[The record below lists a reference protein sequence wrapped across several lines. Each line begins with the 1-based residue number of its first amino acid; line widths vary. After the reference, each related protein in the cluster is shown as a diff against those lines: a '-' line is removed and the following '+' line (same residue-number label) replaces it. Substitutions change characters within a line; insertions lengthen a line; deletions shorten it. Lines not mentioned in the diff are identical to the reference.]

1 MLVTARDVSVVIGMD
16 PHKRSVTIEVMAG
29 DETVLG
35 GGRFATDV
43 DGFTAMCEYV
53 AQWRKRVWA
62 IEGCAGIGGHVAE
75 RLTKAG
81 EDVVDVPPK
90 LSARARVFTSGQ
102 GRKTDATDAH
112 SVALVG
118 VRMAGLRPFVGDE
131 QLALLRVLVDRRRSL
146 GEDHS
151 RMVSQLH
158 QLLLQLIPGGA
169 KRFLSAAQAKDLLSS
184 VRPRDALG
192 KTRRRVAAELIADLE
207 RIYARSKAA
216 DKELAALVRATGTS
230 LMDLRGIGPSGA
242 ARLLVEVGDITRF
255 PSKAHFA
262 SWSGTAPI
270 DASSGDNVRH
280 RLSRKGNRQI
290 NRVLHIQATVQL
302 RNPTDGREYFDRRRA
317 EGKTSM
323 EAMRAL
329 KRRLSDVVYRTMLN
343 DALKTITAPNNQTVT
358 PQASGTGP
366 GGHTGAATGSS
377 ATDSHPNAGTS
388 EKSLPGPATK
398 HSTTRR
404 RATSAALLT

>member
-1 MLVTARDVSVVIGMD
+1 MSTKTTGGVVIGMD
-16 PHKRSVTIEVMAG
+16 PHKRSVTIEVMAP
-29 DETVLG
+29 DETILG
-35 GGRFATDV
+35 GGRFTTDV
-43 DGFTAMCEYV
+43 EGFTAMREYV
-53 AQWRKRVWA
+53 AQWKTRVWA

-90 LSARARVFTSGQ
+90 LSARARVFVSGQ

-118 VRMAGLRPFVGDE
+118 VRMAGLRTFVSDE
-131 QLALLRVLVDRRRSL
+131 QLGMLRVLVDRRRSL

-158 QLLLQLIPGGA
+158 ALLLQLIPGGA
-169 KRFLSAAQAKDLLSS
+169 KKFLSAAQAKELLAP
-184 VRPRDALG
+184 VRPRDELG

-207 RIYARSKAA
+207 RVYARSKAA
-216 DKELAALVRATGTS
+216 DKELATLVRATGTS
-230 LMDLRGIGPSGA
+230 LMDLHGIGPSGA

-255 PSKAHFA
+255 PSKAHFG
-262 SWSGTAPI
+262 SWTGTAPI
-270 DASSGDNVRH
+270 DASSGDNVHH

-290 NRVLHIQATVQL
+290 NRVLHIMATVQL
-302 RNPTDGREYFDRRRA
+302 RNATDGRAYFDRRRK

-323 EAMRAL
+323 ESMRAL

-343 DALKTITAPNNQTVT
+343 DALKTMATAPAAA
-358 PQASGTGP
+358 PRTGP

-377 ATDSHPNAGTS
+377 ATGSHPNAGTS
-388 EKSLPGPATK
+388 ETSLPGPATK

-404 RATSAALLT
+404 KTQSPARLT